1 MQVLRKFAPTVF
13 SAFSI
18 IAMIALWLAFAPT
31 QAGGMAS
38 YIIVIGNSMEPGFH
52 IGDLVITHEET
63 SYYPGDAVVY
73 RNRELQ
79 NFVFHRIIAEDVGR
93 YVLQGDNNSWVDTY
107 QPAREEIL
115 GKLWLHI
122 PRAGVAIQKI
132 RNPFSMAF
140 IAAGLGIILAS
151 SLFKGKAKGNKHMTN
166 KSIHEWFASIQQK
179 SRSWVA
185 HITGPESSK
194 NTAVNEG
201 KNWETSFFVLGLVL
215 LSSLI
220 VAIISFSR
228 PTSRIV
234 QDDIQYQ
241 HLGIFSYLA
250 PAPQAVY
257 DSNIIQSGDPIFPR
271 LTCLV
276 DVNLQYTLIAP
287 QAVNVSGTYQLT
299 AVIREESSGWQRSL
313 PLQEEAAFNGTT
325 FGTTVKLD
333 LCRMESLTQSLEQET
348 DFHPGVYT
356 LSVIPNVTVQGELQ
370 GRALDGQFDTSVD
383 FIYDRVHFY
392 LIKNEDVENPL
403 TITKTEAIHGERT
416 EPNTVAFLG
425 AEVPVPMLRWL
436 SGVGLVLSLAGLV
449 VMGLRLQTLSHKNQA
464 QFLRLKYDSQ
474 IVDIQ
479 NMDSLGTNYADVM
492 SMDALAKLA
501 ERFNAMI
508 LHVENSN
515 SHQYFVQAGAA
526 IYRFVLPARVM
537 ESTVTEHEAPSQENE
552 T

>member
-18 IAMIALWLAFAPT
+18 VAMIALWLAFAPT

-38 YIIVIGNSMEPGFH
+38 YIIVIGNSMEPRFH

-63 SYYPGDAVVY
+63 SYHPGDAVVY
-73 RNRELQ
+73 RNRELE
-79 NFVFHRIIAEDVGR
+79 NFVFHRILSEDMGR

-107 QPAREEIL
+107 QPAQEEIL

-122 PRAGVAIQKI
+122 PRAGVAIKKI

-140 IAAGLGIILAS
+140 IAAGMGVILAS
-151 SLFKGKAKGNKHMTN
+151 SLFKSKAKGNKHMTN

-185 HITGPESSK
+185 HITSPESSK
-194 NTAVNEG
+194 NTAADEG

-220 VAIISFSR
+220 VAIISFFR
-228 PTSRIV
+228 PTSRVV

-250 PAPQAVY
+250 PAPQTVY
-257 DSNIIQSGDPIFPR
+257 DSNAIQSGDPIFPR
-271 LTCLV
+271 LTCLI

-313 PLQEEAAFNGTT
+313 PLEEEAAFNGTT
-325 FGTTVKLD
+325 FGTTAKLD

-356 LSVIPNVTVQGELQ
+356 LSVVPNVTVQGELQ
-370 GRALDGQFDTSVD
+370 GRALDGQFDAGVD
-383 FIYDRVHFY
+383 FLYDRVHFY
-392 LIKNEDVENPL
+392 VIQNEDVDNPL
-403 TITKTEAIHGERT
+403 TITTTEAIHGERT
-416 EPNTVAFLG
+416 ESNTVAFLG

-449 VMGLRLQTLSHKNQA
+449 VMGLRLQTLSQRNQA
-464 QFLRLKYDSQ
+464 QFLRMKYDSQ
-474 IVDIQ
+474 IVDVQ
-479 NMDSLGTNYADVM
+479 NMDSLGTNCVDVM

-501 ERFNAMI
+501 ERFNAVI
-508 LHVENSN
+508 LHVEGAD
-515 SHQYFVQAGAA
+515 SHQYFVQSGGAN
-526 IYRFVLPARVM
+526 YRFVLPYPAP
-537 ESTVTEHEAPSQENE
+537 ESAAPADEANKQGGAS
-552 T
+552 